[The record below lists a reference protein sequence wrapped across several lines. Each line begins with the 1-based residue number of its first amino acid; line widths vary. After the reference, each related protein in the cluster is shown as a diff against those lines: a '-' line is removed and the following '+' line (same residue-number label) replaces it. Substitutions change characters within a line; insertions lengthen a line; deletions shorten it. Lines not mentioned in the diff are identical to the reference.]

1 MANKVENDV
10 VDAQVWEQLH
20 DHVHYH
26 VFDQLESNVQYEVL
40 QAGKPSMRM
49 SLLWDRVWEQ
59 FYKSVDHQ
67 IQQELTS

>member
-1 MANKVENDV
+1 MANKVENDD

-20 DHVHYH
+20 DHVYYH
-26 VFDQLESNVQYEVL
+26 VFRDQLDSNVQYEVL
-40 QAGKPSMRM
+40 QAVGPSM
-49 SLLWDRVWEQ
+49 SLLWDRVWDQ